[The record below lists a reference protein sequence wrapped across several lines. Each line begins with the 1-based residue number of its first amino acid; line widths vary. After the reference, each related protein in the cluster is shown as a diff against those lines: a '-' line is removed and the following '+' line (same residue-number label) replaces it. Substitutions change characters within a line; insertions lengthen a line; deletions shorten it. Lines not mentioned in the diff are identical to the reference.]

1 MKRLAALAV
10 GFALAAAASTQSPAD
25 PAIEGALMRHIAALS
40 DDAMAGRKPGTPGAD
55 KAVRYIASQM
65 QAAGL
70 VPEVGGWYQPV
81 DLVERKPA
89 SVRGIWHADRKR
101 IALTDRDLILLGAQQ
116 RLRVDQAPLL
126 FVGYGLEN
134 DLKSVN
140 LRGAIVLV
148 LPGQPANAR
157 DFPTLEARRAMLA
170 DRGAAAV
177 SVIAASDARWERI
190 RDQYR
195 QGRTL
200 LAADAGGAAI
210 GIMSHAL
217 WRRLVAEA
225 GHDARQLEEAA
236 TATGFRAL
244 ALGGFVDLHVKTAI
258 RRYRSVN
265 VVGRIEGAQRP
276 GEALLYTAHWDHLGL
291 CRRPAVRDRICNG
304 AVDNASGVALMLE
317 TARALAAGP
326 KPGRSILF
334 VATTAEEMGLL
345 GARSFVRNPPVPAK
359 SIVAA
364 LNLDTVA
371 VAPKGAPVAII
382 GRGMTVLDPLIDG
395 TVRALGRRVDSDTD
409 ANSLFS
415 RQDGF
420 ALAGAGIPAVM
431 VGGAFSDL
439 ARLEGFFASRYH
451 DPSDDIYHGIE
462 LGGAAEDT
470 VLHVALGRMLADP
483 VRFPAPAR

>member
-10 GFALAAAASTQSPAD
+10 GLALATAASTQSPAD

-55 KAVRYIASQM
+55 KAVHYIVSQM

-70 VPEVGGWYQPV
+70 VPGVGGWYQPV
-81 DLVERKPA
+81 DLVERKPT
-89 SVRGIWHADRKR
+89 SIRGLWHTDRKR
-101 IALTDRDLILLGAQQ
+101 IAFTSRDFILLGAQK
-116 RLRVDQAPLL
+116 RLRLDHAPLI
-126 FVGYGLEN
+126 FAGYGLEAN
-134 DLKSVN
+134 VEGVD
-140 LRGAIVLV
+140 LRGTIVLL
-148 LPGQPANAR
+148 LPGHPANAP
-157 DFPTLEARRAMLA
+157 DFPTLEVRRAALA
-170 DRGAAAV
+170 NRGAAAV
-177 SVIAASDARWERI
+177 PIIAASDARWERI

-200 LAADAGGAAI
+200 LAADAGPAAI
-210 GIMSHAL
+210 GIMSDTL
-217 WRRLVAEA
+217 WRQLAAGA
-225 GHDARQLEEAA
+225 GHDARQLETAA
-236 TATGFRAL
+236 AVTGFRAL
-244 ALGGFVDLHVKTAI
+244 PLAGFVNLRVKTAI

-265 VVGRIEGAQRP
+265 VVGRIDGAQRP

-291 CRRPAVRDRICNG
+291 CRRPAVQDRICNG

-345 GARSFVRNPPVPAK
+345 GARSFVRTPPVPAK
-359 SIVAA
+359 SIIAA

-382 GRGMTVLDPLIDG
+382 GRGMTALDPLIDA
-395 TVRALGRRVDSDTD
+395 TARALGRKVDSDTD

-420 ALAGAGIPAVM
+420 ALASGGIPAVM
-431 VGGAFSDL
+431 IGGAFSDM
-439 ARLEGFFASRYH
+439 AVLESFFASRYH
-451 DPSDDIYHGIE
+451 GPSDDLYHGIE

-470 VLHVALGRMLADP
+470 VLHIALGRALADP
-483 VRFPAPAR
+483 ERFPAPAR